1 MPSGPRKVALPLE
14 SAHNLC
20 GLRRRAPQEIPSIS
34 AGDLQMTCFDVL
46 DRTPCNHLARP
57 QDHGTQITEIRCP
70 RNSTP
75 SLLKRRAS
83 TSATMFQSSSLPHP
97 RRPARTDLSSGEART
112 PRRIY
117 SPAANEQLPTTTLP
131 SHLSSA
137 EGVPGGHRS
146 TPSARCVETASG
158 MVTRLHAFR
167 TRLDGHLLI
176 PKEGCRHP
184 QGAARLL
191 PDRDS
196 AKHNRTL
203 IGCQR
208 KPCVSLGSCR
218 QISRGSTVGRIWP
231 ASSRFCL
238 NRRISAAV

>member
-1 MPSGPRKVALPLE
+1 MTYFS
-14 SAHNLC
+14 
-20 GLRRRAPQEIPSIS
+20 QEF
-34 AGDLQMTCFDVL
+34 ANVL
-46 DRTPCNHLARP
+46 GRTSRDHLVRP
-57 QDHGTQITEIRCP
+57 HDHGTQITEIRCP

-146 TPSARCVETASG
+146 TPSARNIETASG
-158 MVTRLHAFR
+158 MVARLHAFR
-167 TRLDGHLLI
+167 TRLDGHLL
-176 PKEGCRHP
+176 P
-184 QGAARLL
+184 
-191 PDRDS
+191 
-196 AKHNRTL
+196 
-203 IGCQR
+203 QR
-208 KPCVSLGSCR
+208 KVVVTLE
-218 QISRGSTVGRIWP
+218 GRLVVLLVAIRP
-231 ASSRFCL
+231 DATACEL
-238 NRRISAAV
+238 AVKGNHA